1 MKKWYMV
8 AIFFMGSPS
17 LRYTCCAST
26 QAERVGVTSATAS
39 SVPESGASNTTT
51 NTSSLNPA
59 TSAALAEIEDIESP
73 HVAAYLERAQLYRS
87 QNKNAQAI
95 ALYQQALE
103 TNPHSVELIYNLGV
117 SYQEERNARAAI
129 ACFEKVIAI
138 KPDYA
143 PAYANLGVSYYKNN
157 QLPDALTTLT
167 KAVQYDP
174 NATLAELYLG
184 LCYARNAEYEKA
196 LELFRDVQKQEPDN
210 FKAYHYAGTA
220 LKKMG
225 KTELAL
231 EQFLKA
237 HELNNQHIKNLFEIG
252 NAYNMLSQ
260 NQQALEMYLKVLAQN
275 PAMYAAL
282 YNIGY
287 TLKKEGYYEQA
298 IPIYQR
304 AIDIKPDYALAH
316 CGLAAALLTMGDFE
330 RGLQEYEWRWKTSPE
345 KRKSTTQPVWH
356 GCCLAKKK
364 LYIYAEQGLGDTLQ
378 CVRYL
383 KNLKD
388 QGATIIFETQPPLI
402 DLLKLCPY
410 IDHLITP
417 ADPVPAYDYQIP
429 LMSIPL
435 ITKTTVDT
443 IPADIPYLFADPKLV
458 QEWGEKLAHTNN
470 SDRTTSSDHAKSS
483 RFNTRSP
490 SSSDASTS
498 VDLNTRG
505 GSSHI
510 KTETPRISF
519 NVGICWHGNS
529 HYTRPALQIAA
540 QEKAIPLAT
549 FEPLAHLPGVHL
561 YSLQCVDGTHELDAI
576 NFTVHAF
583 DASFDQEHGRFM
595 DTAAVMQ
602 NLDLVIT
609 GDTSI
614 AHLAGALGIRTWLLL
629 PNPADWRWLR
639 KRTDSPWY
647 PTMRIFR
654 QKAHGDWASVMRSVE
669 KALKKI
675 VTQEK

>member
-1 MKKWYMV
+1 MKKWYGLTVLLVMHGV
-8 AIFFMGSPS
+8 ICTDTGSTNPPS
-17 LRYTCCAST
+17 I
-26 QAERVGVTSATAS
+26 
-39 SVPESGASNTTT
+39 
-51 NTSSLNPA
+51 
-59 TSAALAEIEDIESP
+59 LAEIEDIDSP
-73 HVAAYLERAQLYRS
+73 HVAAYLEKAQLYRS
-87 QNKNAQAI
+87 QNKNSQAI

-103 TNPHSVELIYNLGV
+103 QNPRNIELIYNLGI

-129 ACFEKVIAI
+129 ACFEKIIDLA
-138 KPDYA
+138 PDFA
-143 PAYANLGVSYYKNN
+143 PAYANLGISYYKNN
-157 QLPDALTTLT
+157 QLPEALAMLS
-167 KAVQYDP
+167 KAVSYDHH
-174 NATLAELYLG
+174 ATVAKLYLG
-184 LCYARNAEYEKA
+184 LCYARNEDYTKA
-196 LELFRDVQKQEPDN
+196 VDLFYDVQKQEPDN

-252 NAYNMLSQ
+252 NAYNILSQ

-298 IPIYQR
+298 ITIYQR

-330 RGLQEYEWRWKTSPE
+330 RGLQEYEWRWKSSPE
-345 KRKSTTQPVWH
+345 KRKTTTQPVWN
-356 GCCLAKKK
+356 GCPINKKK
-364 LYIYAEQGLGDTLQ
+364 LYVYAEQGLGDTLQ

-383 KNLKD
+383 KKLKD
-388 QGATIIFETQPPLI
+388 EGATIIFETQPPLI

-410 IDHLITP
+410 IDYLITP
-417 ADPVPAYDYQIP
+417 TDVVPAHDYQIP
-429 LMSIPL
+429 LMSLPL

-443 IPADIPYLFADPKLV
+443 IPAEIPYLYADPKLV
-458 QEWGEKLAHTNN
+458 EEWREKL
-470 SDRTTSSDHAKSS
+470 STSSS
-483 RFNTRSP
+483 
-490 SSSDASTS
+490 
-498 VDLNTRG
+498 
-505 GSSHI
+505 I
-510 KTETPRISF
+510 KTETPRPSF

-529 HYTRPALQIAA
+529 HYARPALQIAA
-540 QEKAIPLAT
+540 QEKAIPLAA
-549 FEPLAHLPGVHL
+549 FEPLAQINGVQL
-561 YSLQCVDGTHELDAI
+561 YSLQCVDGTHELDSI

-595 DTAAVMQ
+595 DTAAVMK

-614 AHLAGALGIRTWLLL
+614 AHLAGALGIKTWLLL
-629 PNPADWRWLR
+629 PTPADWRWLR
-639 KRTDSPWY
+639 NRADSPWY

-654 QKAHGDWASVMRSVE
+654 QKTHGDWAPVIRAVE
-669 KALKKI
+669 KSLKKLSHQNF
-675 VTQEK
+675 TAKKNNQE